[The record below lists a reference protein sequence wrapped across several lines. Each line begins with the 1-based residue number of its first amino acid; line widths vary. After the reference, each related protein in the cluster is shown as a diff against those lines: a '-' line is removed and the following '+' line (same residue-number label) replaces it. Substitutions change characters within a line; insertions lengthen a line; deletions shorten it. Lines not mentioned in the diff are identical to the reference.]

1 MVTLLLL
8 LSIIRSPSSSFLALL
23 FLQLFFV
30 FSFKQKKT
38 CFSAEVLQ
46 HKNAIH
52 KDDDDK
58 QYEANEVH
66 GKFRITSERWSEPLQ
81 DQNSI
86 EFQELS
92 NTLKTGLK
100 ELLLD
105 NKDLSEKADFDVEI
119 VKLT

>member
-1 MVTLLLL
+1 M
-8 LSIIRSPSSSFLALL
+8 
-23 FLQLFFV
+23 
-30 FSFKQKKT
+30 
-38 CFSAEVLQ
+38 Q
-46 HKNAIH
+46 HKNDIDKANLESG
-52 KDDDDK
+52 DK

-66 GKFRITSERWSEPLQ
+66 GKFRITSERWSETLQ

-92 NTLKTGLK
+92 STLKTGLK